1 MKNFPPHQEKIV
13 KFLIANYFMEVE
25 KALKSVD
32 WRGAEKALNGIKGYQ
47 KVYGKDVIPS
57 DKRVEMEIQ
66 YNKLNIFNSIVPIYL
81 LAGLILLVLA
91 FINIVKPKF
100 SLNKPVKITLTVL
113 IITFALHTFGL
124 GSEMVCCSTAL
135 GACL

>member
-1 MKNFPPHQEKIV
+1 
-13 KFLIANYFMEVE
+13 
-25 KALKSVD
+25 
-32 WRGAEKALNGIKGYQ
+32 
-47 KVYGKDVIPS
+47 
-57 DKRVEMEIQ
+57 MEIQ

-100 SLNKPVKITLTVL
+100 SLSKPVKITLVVL

-124 GSEMVCCSTAL
+124 GLRWFM
-135 GACL
+135 